1 MTVFPMVAISSPLQ
15 FKGSEIMFNSS
26 YEEIKALLVV
36 LKKNTMDERDYH
48 NLILEEF
55 PLETGR
61 FHDCI
66 YLEGEC

>member
-1 MTVFPMVAISSPLQ
+1 
-15 FKGSEIMFNSS
+15 MFNSS